1 MNSLRLHTLTI
12 LLLASLGNALQSDG
26 AEHLTP
32 GAHHRGGDQ
41 TFLTYPE
48 WFLVHS
54 PAEYAHYV
62 QTKPPTRFPFLGHI
76 GQLWTSYRAMYEEVR
91 DKYAF
96 NGEYHT
102 MIMVI
107 GVSTTIEYG
116 LRAAYE
122 TLIGRLTELTTAGE
136 LTAED
141 RYGAQIASDY
151 VEFIYETPWY
161 EFDYWGAFAGLWQD
175 TALIGPNQ
183 LRKLE
188 RKYLLSTE
196 YLIKA
201 GYAKLI
207 KMGARASF
215 DAPAQITMTVM
226 TEPPAA
232 LGQPNAQPVPNT
244 DGLWLVPLPRYQP
257 FTEQAQAL
265 ANAGARFVEVAGNRG
280 DILITTIGDTDWTSQ
295 MNSGRILF
303 SQPLLTQPQQR
314 RLGVAVPVAQLHEAL
329 IVIDRSAT
337 NLEHIYDF

>member
-1 MNSLRLHTLTI
+1 MNYTRLLALTT
-12 LLLASLGNALQSDG
+12 LLLASFANSLQGDS
-26 AEHLTP
+26 AKLLTP
-32 GAHHRGGDQ
+32 EPHRRGGDQ

-54 PAEYAHYV
+54 PAEYAQYV
-62 QTKPPTRFPFLGHI
+62 HAKPPTRFPFLGHI

-91 DKYAF
+91 NKYVF

-122 TLIGRLTELTTAGE
+122 TLIGRLTEITAGGAI
-136 LTAED
+136 TPED
-141 RYGAQIASDY
+141 QYGAKIAADY

-161 EFDYWGAFAGLWQD
+161 EFDYWGAFTGLWQE
-175 TALIGPNQ
+175 TALLGPN
-183 LRKLE
+183 LFRKLE

-215 DAPAQITMTVM
+215 DAPEQITMTVM
-226 TEPPAA
+226 TEPPPA
-232 LGQPNAQPVPNT
+232 LRQPDAQPLPSNH
-244 DGLWLVPLPRYQP
+244 GLWLVPLPRYQP
-257 FTEQAQAL
+257 FTDRAQVL
-265 ANAGARFVEVAGNRG
+265 ANAGVRFVEVAGNRG
-280 DILITTIGDTDWTSQ
+280 DILITTVGENDWTSEL
-295 MNSGRILF
+295 NEGRILF
-303 SQPLLTQPQQR
+303 SQPLLTQPEKQ

-329 IVIDRSAT
+329 NAIDRSAT
-337 NLEHIYDF
+337 SLEHIYDF